1 MSKKI
6 IRAVLPVIPTILLI
20 TCIVAA
26 FAVQDWNVQG
36 TIFGE
41 ENPLK
46 KAEELLPFESG
57 AETELL
63 EDVDLKI
70 SEDRSKLIFE
80 AVLHWPLNVPVTIKE
95 MSAEVL
101 LDGNAVNI
109 SLPSEVEIPA
119 KGSKRLKLEGSLA
132 EVEVPSQ
139 LSEEMPTP
147 NIRNM
152 KMTLNIRGIELE
164 IGESGL
170 GGVI

>member
-1 MSKKI
+1 MNEKV

-20 TCIVAA
+20 TCVVAA
-26 FAVQDWNVQG
+26 FAGQDWNVKG

-46 KAEELLPFESG
+46 KAEELLPFEPG
-57 AETELL
+57 AEPELL

-80 AVLHWPLNVPVTIKE
+80 AVLHCPLNVPITIKE

-101 LDGNAVNI
+101 LDGNAVSI
-109 SLPSEVEIPA
+109 SLPSAVEIPA
-119 KGSKRLKLEGSLA
+119 KGSKRIKLEGSLA
-132 EVEVPSQ
+132 DVEFPAQ
-139 LSEEMPTP
+139 LSGEMPIT

-152 KMTLNIRGIELE
+152 KMKLNISGIEVELE
-164 IGESGL
+164 ESG
-170 GGVI
+170 GGVG